1 MSGYCPDCGNQHCIC
16 GEIETHEINY
26 PEQKIVVS
34 RDSEEILAL
43 RAALEAAEKVL
54 ICVPYN
60 DPNFRNV
67 YLAGMDEAVAEFRA
81 AKKKL
86 EEVSDE

>member
-1 MSGYCPDCGNQHCIC
+1 MSNIHQIITHKND
-16 GEIETHEINY
+16 EIA
-26 PEQKIVVS
+26 
-34 RDSEEILAL
+34 AL
-43 RAALEAAEKVL
+43 RSALEAAEKVL